1 MRIRALVVG
10 LLAMALAAC
19 SGAPASSAPSVASA
33 PASAASSPGAS
44 SSGSA
49 ASPAASIDT
58 AEFIVAWSSTPDE
71 KYLPYLM
78 AIDSLKQQG
87 YNISGKQLA
96 NDDILYQGLASYTV
110 QAGMGG
116 ASQVANAVNAGV
128 PIKIVA
134 SRSATDAVYVAADA
148 YKDCKTLD
156 GQPVGI
162 FSPQAILTLFMNEY
176 FKENCPGIKYTP
188 VTIADSALRAQAMER
203 GQIRATVLGL
213 SDALTLNASNPG
225 KFFQVVFGQTL
236 PGVGDA
242 YLVSTTKALSEHQSI
257 VDAWVQE
264 NLKQT
269 RALYSADDATLA
281 SLEKKYF
288 PNAKDDSVLKS
299 LIQDKLWYANGGLGG
314 DGLEKTLQLF
324 SLPGSRATLVD
335 DGPMTKALAAL
346 GNSTATDH

>member
-1 MRIRALVVG
+1 V
-10 LLAMALAAC
+10 ALAAC
-19 SGAPASSAPSVASA
+19 SGAAPSASPVASA
-33 PASAASSPGAS
+33 PASAAASSGAS
-44 SSGSA
+44 ASGSA
-49 ASPAASIDT
+49 ASPAASIDN

-78 AIDSLKQQG
+78 AIDHLKQQG

-134 SRSATDAVYVAADA
+134 SRSATDAVYVAEDA
-148 YKDCKTLD
+148 YKDCKSLD

-176 FKENCPGIKYTP
+176 FKQNCPGIKYTP
-188 VTIADSALRAQAMER
+188 VTIADSGLRAQAMEH
-203 GQIRATVLGL
+203 GQIHATVLGL
-213 SDALTLNASNPG
+213 ADAITLDAANPG
-225 KFFQVVFGQTL
+225 KFFMVAFGQTM

-242 YLVSTTKALSEHQSI
+242 YLVATTKALSEHRSI
-257 VDAWVQE
+257 VDAWVKE
-264 NLKQT
+264 NLVQT
-269 RALYSADDATLA
+269 RALYAADDATLT
-281 SLEKKYF
+281 SLEKQYF
-288 PNAKDDSVLKS
+288 PSAKDASVLKS
-299 LIQDKLWYANGGLGG
+299 LIKDKLWYANGGLGG

-324 SLPGSRATLVD
+324 SLPGSRATLID
-335 DGPMTKALAAL
+335 DGPMTNALGAL